1 MKKILLLL
9 MITSLS
15 VLANAQFTKATL
27 QATGLTC
34 AMCNN
39 AIHKALLKL
48 PYIASVKSD
57 IKNSSFLIEFKEN
70 ADADID
76 GLKEAV
82 EDAGFSIGQLK
93 MTGRFEELKIG
104 KDQHLVIGKQVF
116 HFMTNADQV
125 LNGEQTIQVVDKG
138 FLTAKQFKKI
148 SSATAPA
155 CLHTGVAADCC
166 VKDGVP
172 ANARVFHVT
181 I

>member
-1 MKKILLLL
+1 MKKLLLL
-9 MITSLS
+9 LLISSLS
-15 VLANAQFTKATL
+15 IMANAQFTSATL

-39 AIHKALLKL
+39 AINKALLKL

-70 ADADID
+70 TEADID
-76 GLKEAV
+76 GLKKAV

-93 MTGRFEELKIG
+93 MTGKFDGLKIE
-104 KDQHLVIGKQVF
+104 KDQHLLIGKQVF
-116 HFMTNADQV
+116 HFMTKEDQV

-148 SSATAPA
+148 SVATAPP
-155 CLHTGVAADCC
+155 CLHTGQAADCC

-172 ANARVFHVT
+172 ANARVYHVT